1 MRVAGAS
8 SGCCARQA
16 GQNRAAAGMVAPQV
30 AQVLVALVSD
40 GIRVYAPPG
49 WLTPWMEAIAFGLSD

>member
-16 GQNRAAAGMVAPQV
+16 GQKRAAAGMTTPQV
-30 AQVLVALVSD
+30 AQVFVALVSD
-40 GIRVYAPPG
+40 GIRG
-49 WLTPWMEAIAFGLSD
+49 